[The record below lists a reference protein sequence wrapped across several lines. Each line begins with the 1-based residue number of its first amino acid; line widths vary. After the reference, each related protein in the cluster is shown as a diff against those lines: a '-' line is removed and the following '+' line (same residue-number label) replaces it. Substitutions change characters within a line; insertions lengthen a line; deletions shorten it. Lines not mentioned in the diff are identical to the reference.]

1 MGHGLSLDSTTCP
14 FTWPRAGVPTG
25 GQFAFQ
31 SEYHSSV
38 IESHV
43 LADCSYNLG
52 EEKKKLCAALTLS
65 VLLPDFSTSQGSKE
79 QPEEKVCSFH
89 SVEETCTV
97 VLLQP

>member
-1 MGHGLSLDSTTCP
+1 MGMGHGLSLDSTTCP

-43 LADCSYNLG
+43 LADCSQRDGKGTNPYAVG
-52 EEKKKLCAALTLS
+52 FVCVQTAAPR
-65 VLLPDFSTSQGSKE
+65 LLAGI
-79 QPEEKVCSFH
+79 H
-89 SVEETCTV
+89 SHA
-97 VLLQP
+97 LIK